1 MEPAEFEISISVK
14 VMMKKLLRCQKL
26 HSFQNFDITT
36 WMKIGSK
43 FDSPI
48 LYTVRGIS
56 HQRALRPD
64 QFMVVYDSAS
74 PKWSRKLIYIFFIGF
89 RASKYSKIDKIIVS
103 KGSMAIF
110 FSVMEKM
117 NNKKNRVN
125 INFFL
130 IFFDTFGNTYF
141 TWWWLAASCS
151 RPHWCAACQPL
162 AHRDCSSPQAATH
175 GTCGERNRT
184 SRQ

>member
-1 MEPAEFEISISVK
+1 
-14 VMMKKLLRCQKL
+14 
-26 HSFQNFDITT
+26 
-36 WMKIGSK
+36 
-43 FDSPI
+43 
-48 LYTVRGIS
+48 
-56 HQRALRPD
+56 
-64 QFMVVYDSAS
+64 MVVYDSAS

-141 TWWWLAASCS
+141 T
-151 RPHWCAACQPL
+151 
-162 AHRDCSSPQAATH
+162 
-175 GTCGERNRT
+175 
-184 SRQ
+184 